1 MVLILMND
9 KPNEFSFNEI
19 SVGQKESF
27 NVKIKESLIN
37 DFSKLSGDLNPLHMD
52 ESFANSSSFGKRISH
67 GMLLSSFFSQ
77 LIGMKLPGKNA
88 LYFSQTLNFRS
99 PCYIDD
105 EIIITGEVIEKS
117 SSTKI
122 ISILT
127 SIHNKTG
134 ICLIDGI
141 AKVMIR

>member
-1 MVLILMND
+1 MINVL
-9 KPNEFSFNEI
+9 NELSYNEI
-19 SVGQKESF
+19 SVGRQESF
-27 NVKIKESLIN
+27 TIKITESMVEK
-37 DFSKLSGDLNPLHMD
+37 FSNLSGDLNPLHMD
-52 ESFANSSSFGKRISH
+52 NEFAESSLFKKRIVH

-105 EIIITGEVIEKS
+105 EIEIVGKVIEKS
-117 SSTKI
+117 DSTQI
-122 ISILT
+122 ITVST
-127 SIHNKTG
+127 SIFNKSK

-141 AKVMIR
+141 AKIIVR

>member
-1 MVLILMND
+1 MINI
-9 KPNEFSFNEI
+9 PNELSYDDI
-19 SVGQKESF
+19 SIGQQESF
-27 NVKIKESLIN
+27 MIKITASMVEK
-37 DFSKLSGDLNPLHMD
+37 FSNLSGDLNPLHMD
-52 ESFANSSSFGKRISH
+52 NEFAESSLFKKRIVH

-105 EIIITGEVIEKS
+105 EIEVVGEVTEKSDSTQIITVS
-117 SSTKI
+117 
-122 ISILT
+122 T
-127 SIHNKTG
+127 SIFNKSK

-141 AKVMIR
+141 AKIIVR